1 MFVAW
6 RIGLVSNAE
15 VWLRVEIHFQ
25 GSAKAHRRQSC
36 PPTLESSL
44 LMRVLTLEPAWVL
57 VKMLPVSPDLLTVWF
72 SKWFGSSAQE
82 SAFSQVL
89 KNSSANILQVTLLM
103 LLQTLF
109 INSPQ
114 LVRKALRD
122 LWVCPQSLEL
132 STASTD
138 RLIIL
143 VLTQWNYKLFIPS
156 WKKKEFN
163 SSGSWM
169 QHEDDLCYFYEKLKF
184 IFHWGV
190 EVALG
195 LLAPSSAFKRSG
207 LRGESGSQD
216 SCELLLAFHNFIV
229 WGPSSLLP

>member
-25 GSAKAHRRQSC
+25 GSAKAHRRQRCS
-36 PPTLESSL
+36 PTLESVL
-44 LMRVLTLEPAWVL
+44 LMRVLILELAGVL
-57 VKMLPVSPDLLTVWF
+57 VKMFPVSPYLLTGWF
-72 SKWFGSSAQE
+72 LKWFGSSAQE

-103 LLQTLF
+103 LLQTHF

-114 LVRKALRD
+114 LVRKALKD
-122 LWVCPQSLEL
+122 VWVCPQSLEL

-169 QHEDDLCYFYEKLKF
+169 QHEDDLCCFYEKLKF
-184 IFHWGV
+184 ILHWSV

-195 LLAPSSAFKRSG
+195 LLAPSLAFKRSG
-207 LRGESGSQD
+207 LGGESGSQD
-216 SCELLLAFHNFIV
+216 SCELLSAFHSFFV

>member
-25 GSAKAHRRQSC
+25 GSVKAHRRQSC
-36 PPTLESSL
+36 PPALESSL

-57 VKMLPVSPDLLTVWF
+57 VKMLPVSLNLLTVWF

-132 STASTD
+132 STSSTD

-156 WKKKEFN
+156 WKKKN
-163 SSGSWM
+163 ST
-169 QHEDDLCYFYEKLKF
+169 H
-184 IFHWGV
+184 
-190 EVALG
+190 LG
-195 LLAPSSAFKRSG
+195 AECSMKMTYAISMKS
-207 LRGESGSQD
+207 
-216 SCELLLAFHNFIV
+216 
-229 WGPSSLLP
+229 